1 MVSHITAKLLAT
13 NDTKNPKNI
22 QGQEGTMVSMIAD
35 FSSETMMKVLKGKN
49 QISEKFYIQQ
59 KYPLKIKSEIDIF
72 QINRSWENLSSAGLL
87 KDVKEKKKKMLKKV
101 LHAEGKWYQTETLDL
116 RERIKNA

>member
-1 MVSHITAKLLAT
+1 
-13 NDTKNPKNI
+13 
-22 QGQEGTMVSMIAD
+22 MVSMTAD

-72 QINRSWENLSSAGLL
+72 QINKSWENLSSAGLL
-87 KDVKEKKKKMLKKV
+87 KDMLKKV
-101 LHAEGKWYQTETLDL
+101 LRAEGKWYQMETWTYMK
-116 RERIKNA
+116 E